1 MFSISNFLFSDLSVV
16 LFGTTMLFF
25 GAAITLSLLLKQNP
39 RLHDKLAAALVIIFI
54 LLLGMI
60 TLDLFGAREVFT
72 FESYKNFSASLA
84 THRLL
89 IIQLPF
95 VLIAGSIITLYVYG
109 EKIVEDHAREYRY
122 ATTASIWISFLIFI
136 LIGFE
141 SLV

>member
-1 MFSISNFLFSDLSVV
+1 MFSISNLLFSDLSVV
-16 LFGTTMLFF
+16 LFGATMLIF
-25 GAAITLSLLLKQNP
+25 GTALTLSLLLRQNP
-39 RLHDKLAAALVIIFI
+39 KLYDKLAAALVIIFI

-72 FESYKNFSASLA
+72 FESYKDFSASLA

-95 VLIAGSIITLYVYG
+95 VLLASSIITLYVYG
-109 EKIVEDHAREYRY
+109 EKIVDNHAREYRY
-122 ATTASIWISFLIFI
+122 AAMASIWISFLIFI